1 MGFILPWSLFW
12 RWGSVPPFNLV
23 VNKKAS
29 GLFRSLAYGLKTG
42 FSIAGIEAFYQ
53 DLTFEGFKNWNR
65 KVSISKQERSDESA
79 L

>member
-29 GLFRSLAYGLKTG
+29 GLFRSLAYG
-42 FSIAGIEAFYQ
+42 IQGILFVFYGKLFCHLQ
-53 DLTFEGFKNWNR
+53 QMFKDLLFFRLLEQFYLNT
-65 KVSISKQERSDESA
+65 
-79 L
+79 